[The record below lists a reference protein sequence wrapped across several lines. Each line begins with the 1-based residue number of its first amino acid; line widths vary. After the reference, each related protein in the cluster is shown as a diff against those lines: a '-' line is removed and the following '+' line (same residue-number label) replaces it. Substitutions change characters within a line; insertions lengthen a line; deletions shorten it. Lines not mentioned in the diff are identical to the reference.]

1 MSTSDSKVVVNHV
14 SDLSSSKKPILF
26 LGFLFLQSDLLF
38 ELEFWMILFKAEAT
52 LASSISKVGNLSTA
66 IVRDDFNSST
76 ESTIT
81 TSLIHNIESEGKSD
95 QELTWVLNLIFQ
107 NIDDDGVV
115 NLSNGNSD
123 ICGLCCPAIE
133 FCGISADIKKS
144 WLTAFFQTS
153 AL

>member
-1 MSTSDSKVVVNHV
+1 
-14 SDLSSSKKPILF
+14 
-26 LGFLFLQSDLLF
+26 
-38 ELEFWMILFKAEAT
+38 MILFKAEAT

-133 FCGISADIKKS
+133 FYGISADIRNS